1 MSLINEALKKA
12 QHQRT
17 GSPMDAPPM
26 PGGGSGSG
34 RRGQS
39 MPTGTLVLLIAGATV
54 VVVISVVATV
64 YFVNRAP
71 ADKVAAIAV
80 AKPVALKPAPSTDP
94 SPVIIAPVI
103 EQTPSPV
110 IELPKPPPEA
120 VAATPVTA
128 APAAASTGT
137 AAPGPESA
145 AKAPDTQPATA
156 AAVQPPADQGS
167 LADRI
172 GTFIDKAHVM
182 GIRASGTDNKVL
194 MNDHVYRINDVVDRK
209 LGLRL
214 VKIASDSLTFA
225 DANGVTYV
233 KNF

>member
-17 GSPMDAPPM
+17 GSPMDAAPM
-26 PGGGSGSG
+26 PGGGSGAG

-54 VVVISVVATV
+54 VIVISVVATV

-71 ADKVAAIAV
+71 AVTVAAVPAV
-80 AKPVALKPAPSTDP
+80 TQPVVIKPAAAPEP

-103 EQTPSPV
+103 VQAPPPVVELPSP
-110 IELPKPPPEA
+110 PPPVVEA
-120 VAATPVTA
+120 ETPVAAALVPEPVV
-128 APAAASTGT
+128 
-137 AAPGPESA
+137 E
-145 AKAPDTQPATA
+145 
-156 AAVQPPADQGS
+156 GS

-172 GTFIDKAHVM
+172 AMFIDKVHVM

-194 MNDHVYRINDVVDRK
+194 MNDHVYRINDIVDRK

-214 VKIASDSLTFA
+214 VKIAGDSLTFA

-233 KNF
+233 KSF

>member
-17 GSPMDAPPM
+17 GSALDAPPM
-26 PGGGSGSG
+26 PGGGSAAHRGSQG
-34 RRGQS
+34 
-39 MPTGTLVLLIAGATV
+39 MPKGTLVLLLAGAAV

-71 ADKVAAIAV
+71 VAKVALT
-80 AKPVALKPAPSTDP
+80 PVATLPVSVAAKPAPLSAPTD

-103 EQTPSPV
+103 FKAPSPV
-110 IELPKPPPEA
+110 VEA
-120 VAATPVTA
+120 PVAAPV
-128 APAAASTGT
+128 AAST
-137 AAPGPESA
+137 ASSSPSA
-145 AKAPDTQPATA
+145 QPKDEPRQSSQSDGGQPAPP
-156 AAVQPPADQGS
+156 QPVVEGS

-172 GTFIDKAHVM
+172 ADFVDKARVT
-182 GIRASGTDNKVL
+182 GIRASDTGSKVL
-194 MNDHVYRINDVVDRK
+194 MNDKVYRVNDVVNRN

-214 VKIASDSLTFA
+214 VKIESDSLTFA
-225 DANGVTYV
+225 DANNATYV